1 MTNYKEMMNGKREIP
16 ISSCPSHIEDLVY
29 GTGSILHSQSEEEAV
44 VIEKTAAEE
53 TPPKKGKKNM
63 VSEKTMKLRELRKE
77 CGYEAELTYCTV
89 YTDNTFRY
97 GGEIYQ
103 IDESVEAYAPKAT
116 ALGVLYDMDKII
128 CIKCK
133 DGRVCFYTAAYDKI
147 DDSLIQKK

>member
-29 GTGSILHSQSEEEAV
+29 GTGSVLHSQPEEEAV
-44 VIEKTAAEE
+44 VIEKTATEE

-63 VSEKTMKLRELRKE
+63 VSEKTAKLRDLRRE
-77 CGYEAELTYCTV
+77 CGFDSEFSYCTV

-97 GGEIYQ
+97 GDEIYR
-103 IDESVEAYAPKAT
+103 IDESVEAYAPKMT
-116 ALGVLYDMDKII
+116 ALGPLYDMDKII

-133 DGRVCFYTAAYDKI
+133 NGRVCFYTTAYDKI